1 MPKPSDLLQGTLDL
15 LILKTLAREPL
26 HGWAISK
33 KIQMLSDEV
42 LSVQQGSLYPALHR
56 LENNGW
62 IAAEWTNTEQG
73 RAAKVY
79 SLTREGKRQLE
90 RELDSWTRL
99 SSAVGLLLQRA

>member
-1 MPKPSDLLQGTLDL
+1 MRWLRTLVGAVFFSCALGLCVSGDSIMRIRDL
-15 LILKTLAREPL
+15 
-26 HGWAISK
+26 
-33 KIQMLSDEV
+33 
-42 LSVQQGSLYPALHR
+42 
-56 LENNGW
+56 NGR
-62 IAAEWTNTEQG
+62 IVAEWTNTEQG